1 MNLDQM
7 LVSHVENQDSNALV
21 RALLL
26 RHFGFG
32 SICFFLVGLQAQRN
46 SFFYLVVGD
55 DHEDTSFHVVTND
68 TDAADNCNK
77 ADKRTEGEV
86 Q

>member
-7 LVSHVENQDSNALV
+7 LVYQVENQNTNALV

-26 RHFGFG
+26 SQFDCRSTCVFP
-32 SICFFLVGLQAQRN
+32 VGLRYRRN

-55 DHEDTSFHVVTND
+55 NHEETIYYDVTND
-68 TDAADNCNK
+68 VSV
-77 ADKRTEGEV
+77 TETYKEAH
-86 Q
+86 